1 MTDEESRGQWIVLL
15 QRFSS
20 LAATRVKK
28 SKGANATRPFKNE
41 IITEK
46 CHQRAVSP
54 PPTSIIIVTAA
65 ITATTAAVIASMVSE
80 PAASAAS
87 ATSTPV
93 ESHAEPRR
101 RTKSSY
107 SYAPDHNDS
116 SKLDPVFFRSFDLSN
131 DDDVVYSPAKPERY
145 IKLDYNWSLTPRKK
159 GDRFADEYPDEP
171 IGRSGDDRPPASGSA
186 KQQHRSDG
194 EDDDDSDDDEI
205 IPRPQSSSSDTST
218 SSRHSRPQSVSP
230 RSSGAKSGDARRQE
244 LIGQLQTRSKLRK
257 PGSWREDPVR
267 APSTKSSVDDDQNE
281 DEDDE
286 DSSDSEPQEF

>member
-1 MTDEESRGQWIVLL
+1 MDAEEVFQMLDTDGTGTVSKEAFLSQWKKLQ
-15 QRFSS
+15 QRFSPEKRS
-20 LAATRVKK
+20 PVAKGGAKK
-28 SKGANATRPFKNE
+28 
-41 IITEK
+41 
-46 CHQRAVSP
+46 
-54 PPTSIIIVTAA
+54 
-65 ITATTAAVIASMVSE
+65 TTA
-80 PAASAAS
+80 PAPRGTARASAAS